1 MKAMISTGQ
10 EETTALNAGQQEMH
24 TTFSAGEEE
33 VKAGQEGVK
42 AMISTI
48 QSSQTEFE
56 ETISKWME
64 CILVS
69 VDQQTQASL
78 RNSAFAHRT

>member
-1 MKAMISTGQ
+1 
-10 EETTALNAGQQEMH
+10 MH

-33 VKAGQEGVK
+33 VRAAQERAK

-56 ETISKWME
+56 ETISK
-64 CILVS
+64 
-69 VDQQTQASL
+69 
-78 RNSAFAHRT
+78 